1 MDNIMPKFWE
11 VITTCPIHK
20 KNVYI
25 RVEAANAPAA
35 IKKAIGM
42 VIGCPWGPLPSTMK
56 DHSFVVALR
65 DPEKEILGVSP
76 LPWMPQA
83 IVSSAPSLTPITPV
97 PPTPLETR
105 YYIKVD
111 VQKRQ
116 LIKARWWQK

>member
-1 MDNIMPKFWE
+1 MPYFE
-11 VITTCPIHK
+11 VISVCPLHK

-35 IKKAIGM
+35 IKKALGM
-42 VIGCPWGPLPSTMK
+42 AIDCPWGPINYR
-56 DHSFVVALR
+56 DHSFVVGFR

-97 PPTPLETR
+97 PTTPLETR

-116 LIKARWWQK
+116 LKKARWWIK

>member
-1 MDNIMPKFWE
+1 M
-11 VITTCPIHK
+11 HK

-25 RVEAANAPAA
+25 RIQAPTGPAA

-42 VIGCPWGPLPSTMK
+42 VIDCPWGPIDEKGLYVRGG
-56 DHSFVVALR
+56 HSFIVGIR

-97 PPTPLETR
+97 PTTPLETR

-111 VQKRQ
+111 VQTRQ
-116 LIKARWWQK
+116 LTKARWWIK